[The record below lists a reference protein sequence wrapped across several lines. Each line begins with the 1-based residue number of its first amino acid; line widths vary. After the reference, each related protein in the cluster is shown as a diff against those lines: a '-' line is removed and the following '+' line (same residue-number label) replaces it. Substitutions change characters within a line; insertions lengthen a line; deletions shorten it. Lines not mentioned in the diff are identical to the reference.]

1 MNKMTVYLT
10 YAGTIPFIACTFC
23 LLMGVERLPWL
34 GAVDQI
40 LTQYTLVI
48 AAFLS
53 GTYWGLH
60 LHIQQE
66 SLPYYLPIISNGLA
80 LILWFSS
87 LILSNQSFFIAS
99 AVLFIILVLIEYHLF
114 HKQKISYKYL
124 ILRWCVTLVVV
135 TTLTVAGI
143 VS

>member
-1 MNKMTVYLT
+1 MNKATVYLT

-23 LLMGVERLPWL
+23 LLIGVERLPLL
-34 GAVDQI
+34 GAVDHI
-40 LTQYTLVI
+40 LSLYTLVI

-53 GTYWGLH
+53 GSYWGMH
-60 LHIQQE
+60 LHIQQG

-87 LILSNQSFFIAS
+87 LILSNQFFFIAS
-99 AVLFIILVLIEYHLF
+99 VVLFIILALIEYHLF
-114 HKQKISYKYL
+114 QKQKISYKYL
-124 ILRWCVTLVVV
+124 KLRLSVTLIVV